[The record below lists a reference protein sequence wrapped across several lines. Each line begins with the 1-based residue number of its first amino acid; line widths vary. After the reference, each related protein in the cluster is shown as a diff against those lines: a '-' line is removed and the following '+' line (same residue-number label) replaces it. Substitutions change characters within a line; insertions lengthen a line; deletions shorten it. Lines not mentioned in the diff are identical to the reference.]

1 MIVDASAI
9 VAILAEEPDWERY
22 NQKIAA
28 ARRPRM
34 SVVNA
39 LEVTMVTE
47 SRGGA
52 PAGAEFDRYVERMG
66 IELEPVTL
74 EQLAAARYAWRRFG
88 KGNHAAGL
96 NFGDCFAYAL
106 ADVTREPL
114 LFKGDDFARTDVRT
128 A

>member
-9 VAILAEEPDWERY
+9 VAILGEEPDWERY
-22 NQKIAA
+22 NEKIAT

-47 SRGGA
+47 SRGGS
-52 PAGAEFDRYVERMG
+52 PAGTEFDRYVDRMG

-74 EQLAAARYAWRRFG
+74 EQLASARYAWRRFG
-88 KGNHAAGL
+88 KGSHPAGL

-114 LFKGDDFARTDVRT
+114 LFKGDDFARTDIK
-128 A
+128 AA